1 MVKLVSDG
9 KGKMQYLEKRLN
21 AKGYH
26 LPSNLADKD
35 YRAYQQ
41 RVMTSLISRGE
52 NAEVINNFF
61 AETDRLYSAALPSE
75 NELEWY
81 RNDARASLW
90 LVCELYEKVKQYR
103 IENTVSFLSPES
115 LPPGHNVRVEAIR
128 RCIDEW
134 PLLEITPKDY
144 LKDKNI
150 EWAELIDRHNIFR
163 DVSSRNADVCSWLKK
178 YIQENTPISLNRICG
193 ESPDEVIAWC
203 CASYFMWKKN
213 NQLSPDSVELFV
225 RKFKS
230 AWSTQKNRNKNKE
243 EKKLV
248 TMSVNISQQAHDML
262 RDMSMRDTMSN
273 NAIIESAIT
282 RLYNSKNS
290 KVHSK

>member
-1 MVKLVSDG
+1 MAKLVSDG
-9 KGKMQYLEKRLN
+9 RGKMHYLEKRLN
-21 AKGYH
+21 AENYY

-41 RVMTSLISRGE
+41 RVMTSLISRGV

-61 AETDRLYSAALPSE
+61 AETDRLYAVTLPSE

-90 LVCELYEKVKQYR
+90 LVCELYETVKQYMF
-103 IENTVSFLSPES
+103 ENAASFLSPES
-115 LPPGHNVRVEAIR
+115 LSPGHNVRVEAIR

-134 PLLEITPKDY
+134 PLPEITPKDY
-144 LKDKNI
+144 LKNKSI
-150 EWAELIDRHNIFR
+150 EWATLIDRHNIFR
-163 DVSSRNADVCSWLKK
+163 DVSARNAEVCSWLKK
-178 YIQENTPISLNRICG
+178 YIQENTLISLNRICG
-193 ESPDEVIAWC
+193 ESPDEVMAWC
-203 CASYFMWKKN
+203 YASYFMWKKN

-230 AWSTQKNRNKNKE
+230 AWSTKKNRNKNKE

-262 RDMSMRDTMSN
+262 TDMSMRNTMSN

-282 RLYNSKNS
+282 RLYSSQNSKI
-290 KVHSK
+290 HSK